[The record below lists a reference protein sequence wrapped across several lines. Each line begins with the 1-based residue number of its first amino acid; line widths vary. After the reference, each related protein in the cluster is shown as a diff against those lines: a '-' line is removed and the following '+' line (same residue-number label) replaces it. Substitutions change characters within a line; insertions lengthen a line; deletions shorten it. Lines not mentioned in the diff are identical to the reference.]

1 MSQIG
6 ITNMSHQRK
15 AVPSKLKEFFFELQK
30 QDRESFAT
38 KCGTTAGQMRQIA
51 YGNRP
56 CNPALAINID
66 RESRGRVQ
74 CDDLCPDADWNYV
87 RQQMSRKTA

>member
-1 MSQIG
+1 MTQ
-6 ITNMSHQRK
+6 TRK
-15 AVPSKLKEFFFELQK
+15 TPPPKLKEFFFGLAK
-30 QDRESFAT
+30 QDRETFAA
-38 KCGTTAGQMRQIA
+38 KCGTTAGQMKQIA

-66 RESRGRVQ
+66 RESRGYVP
-74 CDDLCPDADWNYV
+74 CDELCPDADWDYV